1 MALEL
6 VCRPMEARR
15 CLSVVVPGDEW
26 SLRSNPKKMIY
37 KSKRYPLRTERSI
50 FSKGKRARGS
60 LVEISSLPS
69 SASRRAVIVGKNV
82 SLKAVERNLVKRR
95 ISEALEKTLAV
106 SNLNLD
112 VVARA
117 LPAAKK
123 ATYVQLETEI
133 GKLLSGSNHF
143 HD

>member
-1 MALEL
+1 
-6 VCRPMEARR
+6 
-15 CLSVVVPGDEW
+15 
-26 SLRSNPKKMIY
+26 MIY